1 MLDVA
6 ATIAVVIIALV
17 VLDIVVAIAVVVCA
31 VVALSQKNEMKTAIV
46 VVISSLSVKRFA
58 RDCRFVVTHSHWT
71 HFDRI
76 G

>member
-46 VVISSLSVKRFA
+46 VVISLLSVK
-58 RDCRFVVTHSHWT
+58 
-71 HFDRI
+71 
-76 G
+76 